1 MQPESDKQHCISD
14 PLQDSEALLRAMIE
28 NLPGGAAF
36 VVDPDLRYR
45 LAEGEALS
53 AAGFKPEDLV
63 GHTIFEVLPPDLATS
78 YQVLYRKGLAGEPFE
93 HEHNAHDRFYI
104 SRGTPL
110 RSANGEV
117 YAVLVV
123 SYDITERRQAEAAV
137 AADLEDTQRLR
148 ELGARLVTE
157 DDIQTLYQ
165 EIVTAAIALTRADA
179 GSVQI
184 LDEATQELVMLANQ
198 GAGQKLTEHFYR
210 VNVGS
215 NTPCGL
221 ALTTGTRTFID
232 FDVPQ
237 SEDPHGSMRM
247 HVEEGYLSAQSTPLI
262 SRSGKAIGMVST
274 HWRKHHRPSDREL
287 RFLDLLA
294 RQAADLIEQR
304 QAKVALRE
312 SEAKYRSLFDSMN
325 EGLAIN
331 ELVRDESGRA
341 VDARYLELN
350 PAYERQTGFDRSS
363 TLGRLASEVFPDYYR
378 PWLEIIERV
387 VRTGQPERF
396 EHFVADNQKW
406 FVFNVNPFDGADG
419 FTVFYD
425 DITDRK
431 HRERHLTFLADI
443 EIEFAS
449 LTSSEEIAK
458 IAGERIAEHFHLS
471 HCLLVEIDEQMN
483 VATVF
488 HDHKA
493 ADLPSL
499 VGDYVIQDFH
509 TEAEAEQLAA
519 GQPLVINDALSER
532 HSEENAARFEAL
544 GNRSLV
550 TAPYVRDG
558 RWKFALSAQDREPR
572 WWREDEIE
580 FLQELAMRVS
590 LRIERARTETSLRES
605 EDKYRSLFTT
615 MEQGFCII
623 EKVETAAG
631 QPSDFRYLTANP
643 AFEHHTGMHDVVGRT
658 IRELVPDAE
667 QQIMDI
673 YDAVVRTGQ
682 PQQFEEYVSALDL
695 WIDAEVFP
703 AQMPGQIAVLFSNV
717 SERKRA
723 EAQLRRAAEM
733 DAFRVKLSDALR
745 SLTDPVEIQA
755 VAMRVLGEHLQVDRV
770 LS

>member
-1 MQPESDKQHCISD
+1 
-14 PLQDSEALLRAMIE
+14 
-28 NLPGGAAF
+28 
-36 VVDPDLRYR
+36 
-45 LAEGEALS
+45 
-53 AAGFKPEDLV
+53 
-63 GHTIFEVLPPDLATS
+63 
-78 YQVLYRKGLAGEPFE
+78 
-93 HEHNAHDRFYI
+93 
-104 SRGTPL
+104 
-110 RSANGEV
+110 
-117 YAVLVV
+117 
-123 SYDITERRQAEAAV
+123 
-137 AADLEDTQRLR
+137 
-148 ELGARLVTE
+148 
-157 DDIQTLYQ
+157 
-165 EIVTAAIALTRADA
+165 
-179 GSVQI
+179 
-184 LDEATQELVMLANQ
+184 
-198 GAGQKLTEHFYR
+198 
-210 VNVGS
+210 
-215 NTPCGL
+215 
-221 ALTTGTRTFID
+221 
-232 FDVPQ
+232 
-237 SEDPHGSMRM
+237 
-247 HVEEGYLSAQSTPLI
+247 
-262 SRSGKAIGMVST
+262 
-274 HWRKHHRPSDREL
+274 
-287 RFLDLLA
+287 
-294 RQAADLIEQR
+294 
-304 QAKVALRE
+304 LRE

-363 TLGRLASEVFPDYYR
+363 SLGRLASEVFPDYYR

-458 IAGERIAEHFHLS
+458 IAGERIAKHFHLS

-590 LRIERARTETSLRES
+590 LRIERARAEAALRES
-605 EDKYRSLFTT
+605 EAKYRSLFTT
-615 MEQGFCII
+615 MAQGFCII
-623 EKVETAAG
+623 EKVETVAD

-643 AFEHHTGMHDVVGRT
+643 AFEHHTGMHDVVGKT

-667 QQIMDI
+667 EPIIGI
-673 YDAVVRTGQ
+673 YDEVVRTRQ
-682 PQQFEEYVSALDL
+682 PQQFEDYVAALDL
-695 WIDAEVFP
+695 WMEAEVFP

-717 SERKRA
+717 SERKRS

-733 DAFRVKLSDALR
+733 DVFRVKLSDALR
-745 SLTDPVEIQA
+745 SPTDPVEIQS
-755 VAMRVLGEHLQVDRV
+755 VAMRVLGEHLQVDWV
-770 LS
+770 LYVEVEPDDETLVIHDNYVNHDVPKIVGRFRISDFPQGSGKLRAGQCVIISDVVTDPGLTELDRASYAALSIRSTIVIPLIKGGRWAVNMGIYHTTARAWSEDDIALLEETAERTWAAVERARTEDALRESEIQRIRETAAREEERQRAESLAELDRAKTNFFSNVSHEFRTPLTLLLAPLQDALSDRTHPLAPLNGNDWNWRSETRIDS